1 MNNFTDQIKSIL
13 LEEFEILNKKIK
25 GVNFLEIY
33 KYNLLA
39 KLMPII
45 KQNKENKKLLANQN
59 FIFEK
64 EDKTLSVNFIYLESR
79 LSLLKKLI
87 EKNTLFISLY
97 GQLKIDIFQNNNEKR
112 FHSFNIYPNQGIC
125 LPKDTAINLNSQKT
139 NVYISIN
146 LDEKFKDIEN

>member
-87 EKNTLFISLY
+87 EKN
-97 GQLKIDIFQNNNEKR
+97 
-112 FHSFNIYPNQGIC
+112 
-125 LPKDTAINLNSQKT
+125 
-139 NVYISIN
+139 
-146 LDEKFKDIEN
+146 